1 MDAKLT
7 APRPRPTR
15 WAASVVLLGLLT
27 AAGVKAASVAYS
39 YDFVGRVTTAVY
51 DNALCIV
58 YAYDANGNRSSQ
70 TNTSGGTPVS
80 PVWGSGTWG
89 CFFWTP

>member
-1 MDAKLT
+1 VDAKLT
-7 APRPRPTR
+7 LPKPR
-15 WAASVVLLGLLT
+15 WARRVASTALLGLFMAAAAE
-27 AAGVKAASVAYS
+27 AAGVTYS

-58 YAYDANGNRSSQ
+58 YGYDANGNRSSQ

>member
-1 MDAKLT
+1 VA
-7 APRPRPTR
+7 
-15 WAASVVLLGLLT
+15 LLGLVAAAAAE
-27 AAGVKAASVAYS
+27 AAGVAYS

-58 YAYDANGNRSSQ
+58 YGYDANGNRLSQ
-70 TNTSGGTPVS
+70 TNTSGGSPVS
-80 PVWGSGTWG
+80 PVWGTGTWG

>member
-1 MDAKLT
+1 MPPK
-7 APRPRPTR
+7 PR
-15 WAASVVLLGLLT
+15 WARWVASMALLGLFIAAAAE
-27 AAGVKAASVAYS
+27 AAGVTYS

-51 DNALCIV
+51 DNAVCIV
-58 YAYDANGNRSSQ
+58 YGYDANGNRLSQ

-80 PVWGSGTWG
+80 PVWGSGKWG

>member
-1 MDAKLT
+1 MDAKLRLPGSRR
-7 APRPRPTR
+7 AR
-15 WAASVVLLGLLT
+15 WVASMALLGLVIAAAAE
-27 AAGVKAASVAYS
+27 AAGVAYS

-58 YAYDANGNRSSQ
+58 YGYDANGNRSSQ